1 MTATIVRS
9 MSVKL
14 DADMR
19 NRFEL
24 LAAARRGTPQWILRE
39 AVAQY
44 VEREEKRESFRQDVL
59 DSWAEHKSS
68 GLHLT
73 ADEADTWLIA
83 LEEGNDIEP
92 PECHV

>member
-1 MTATIVRS
+1 MTATIVRP

-14 DADMR
+14 DADTR
-19 NRFEL
+19 SRLEL
-24 LAAARRGTPQWILRE
+24 LAASRRRTPHWMLRE

-44 VEREEKRESFRQDVL
+44 VEREEKRESFRQDTL
-59 DSWAEHKSS
+59 KSWAEYKSS

-73 ADEADTWLIA
+73 SDEADAWLA
-83 LEEGNDIEP
+83 ELEEGNDIEP